1 MPYTFLNGHLIKRLH
16 IRTPFYKRLVIFI
29 LCGIYNAVTSTYK
42 YMMSTMNEIKI
53 FSYLNNIQLR
63 GYEVVSYV
71 LVTMNKIIDIFVLGQ

>member
-53 FSYLNNIQLR
+53 FSYLNNIQFT
-63 GYEVVSYV
+63 VVSYV